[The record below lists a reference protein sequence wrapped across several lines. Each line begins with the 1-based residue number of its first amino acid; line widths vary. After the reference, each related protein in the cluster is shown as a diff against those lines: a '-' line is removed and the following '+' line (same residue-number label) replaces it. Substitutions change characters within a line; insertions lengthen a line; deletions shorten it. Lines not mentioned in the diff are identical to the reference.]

1 VENKNPE
8 QELNEIKPKPEAVRN
23 FSVDYELV
31 DYGDFSKLERFGN
44 NLIIRPDQTA
54 IEPCLREDLWE
65 DATCIIQPVKTQFTI
80 KKTDDFQTPWT
91 SSFTFMLNGTE
102 KKITFALNTEA
113 SQQVGLFPEHAEQWS
128 WIAHRVA
135 HHVKTHGSCNVL
147 NLFGYTG
154 AASLAAASA
163 GAEVCHIDSASSAL
177 AMGKQSQALSGIEES
192 KIRWLKDDVITFLQR
207 EVKRGSRYDAIIMD
221 PPAFGR
227 GPDGETFVIEDDLSA
242 VIQLCGRIVSKNPLF
257 IILNQYPK
265 NIPLEYCELLLRE
278 RFANMQL
285 SKKKLNL
292 VCNQDG
298 RQIHCAT
305 GITLVPISKKKHG

>member
-1 VENKNPE
+1 
-8 QELNEIKPKPEAVRN
+8 
-23 FSVDYELV
+23 
-31 DYGDFSKLERFGN
+31 
-44 NLIIRPDQTA
+44 
-54 IEPCLREDLWE
+54 
-65 DATCIIQPVKTQFTI
+65 
-80 KKTDDFQTPWT
+80 
-91 SSFTFMLNGTE
+91 
-102 KKITFALNTEA
+102 
-113 SQQVGLFPEHAEQWS
+113 
-128 WIAHRVA
+128 
-135 HHVKTHGSCNVL
+135 
-147 NLFGYTG
+147 
-154 AASLAAASA
+154 
-163 GAEVCHIDSASSAL
+163 
-177 AMGKQSQALSGIEES
+177 MGKQSQALSGIEES

-292 VCNQDG
+292 VCNQDN